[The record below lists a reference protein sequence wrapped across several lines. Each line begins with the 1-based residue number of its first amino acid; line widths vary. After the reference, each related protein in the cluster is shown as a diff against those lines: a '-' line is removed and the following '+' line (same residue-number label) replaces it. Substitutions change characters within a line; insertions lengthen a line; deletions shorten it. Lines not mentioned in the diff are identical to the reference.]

1 VKYLLLFLTIT
12 GHLLAQ
18 QKINGHIIDKASNK
32 PISFASIGIVGK
44 QVGTLSD
51 ENGVFELILT
61 EDQKDDTLKIYAI
74 GYKPQV
80 FYAADLIKEANKKI
94 HLEALPTQ
102 LAEVVIKSKKIKY
115 KTLGTTNYSKKNCSG
130 FIKNTNNWKGSECA
144 LKISNKG
151 SKSVLL
157 ESFSF
162 YIIQNKY
169 ADSLTFRLMIYE
181 AADTKWQYPSTRPFM
196 KKPIIFKVGQ
206 KQGEFVLNIK
216 DYDVSTA
223 KDFYVSLECLMD
235 EMEITK
241 FCYAGS
247 ISSPSFVKPAAFSKW
262 TQVRGGGPDF
272 NVKVSYTD

>member
-1 VKYLLLFLTIT
+1 MKYILILLTFSCN
-12 GHLLAQ
+12 LLAQ
-18 QKINGHIIDKASNK
+18 QKISGLILDKTSGK
-32 PISFASIGIVGK
+32 PVSFASLGIVGK

-51 ENGVFELILT
+51 ENGVFELILAA
-61 EDQKDDTLKIYAI
+61 DQTKDTLKVYAI

-80 FYAADLIKEANKKI
+80 FYSQDLIKEVNNKI
-94 HLEALPTQ
+94 SLEALPTQ
-102 LAEVVIKSKKIKY
+102 LAEVVVKSKKIKY
-115 KTLGTTNYSKKNCSG
+115 KTLGTTKYSKNNCSG
-130 FIKNTNNWKGSECA
+130 FVKNTNNWKGSESA
-144 LKISNKG
+144 LKIDNKDG
-151 SKSVLL
+151 RQVLM
-157 ESFSF
+157 ETFSF

-169 ADSLTFRLMIYE
+169 ADSLTFRLMFYE

-206 KQGEFVLNIK
+206 KNGQFVLNIK
-216 DYDVSTA
+216 EYGVYTS

-247 ISSPSFVKPAAFSKW
+247 YDSPSFVKAAAFSKW
-262 TQVRGGGPDF
+262 TQLRGGGPDF

>member
-1 VKYLLLFLTIT
+1 MKYLLLFLTIT
-12 GHLLAQ
+12 GSLLAQ
-18 QKINGHIIDKASNK
+18 QKISGVIFDKTTNK
-32 PISFASIGIVGK
+32 PISFVSIGIVGK

-51 ENGVFELILT
+51 ESGVFELTLA
-61 EDQKDDTLKIYAI
+61 EDQKKDTLKVYAI

-80 FYAADLIKEANKKI
+80 FYATDLIKEVNKKI
-94 HLEALPTQ
+94 SLEALPTQ
-102 LAEVVIKSKKIKY
+102 LAEVVVKSKKIKY
-115 KTLGTTNYSKKNCSG
+115 KTLGTTKYSKNNCSG
-130 FIKNTNNWKGSECA
+130 FVKNTNNWKGSESA
-144 LKISNKG
+144 LKINNKDG
-151 SKSVLL
+151 RQVLM
-157 ESFSF
+157 ETFSF

-169 ADSLTFRLMIYE
+169 ADSLTFRLMFYE

-216 DYDVSTA
+216 DYGVYTS

-247 ISSPSFVKPAAFSKW
+247 YDSPSFVKAAVFSKW
-262 TQVRGGGPDF
+262 TQLRGGGPDF

>member
-1 VKYLLLFLTIT
+1 MLSANFF
-12 GHLLAQ
+12 AQ
-18 QKINGHIIDKASNK
+18 QKISGVIFDKTGNK
-32 PISFASIGIVGK
+32 PISFASIGIAGK

-51 ENGVFELILT
+51 ENGLFELILT
-61 EDQKDDTLKIYAI
+61 DDQKNDTLKVYAI

-80 FYAADLIKEANKKI
+80 FNAAGFTKEVNKKI
-94 HLEALPTQ
+94 FLESLPTQ
-102 LAEVVIKSKKIKY
+102 LAEVEIKSKKIKY
-115 KTLGTTNYSKKNCSG
+115 KTLGTTKYSKNNCSG
-130 FIKNTNNWKGSECA
+130 FVKNTNNWKGSECA
-144 LKISNKG
+144 LKIHNKG
-151 SKSVLL
+151 TKTVLM
-157 ESFSF
+157 ETFSF

-169 ADSLTFRLMIYE
+169 SDSLTFRLMFYE

-216 DYDVSTA
+216 DYDVCTS
-223 KDFYVSLECLMD
+223 KDFYVSLECLMN

-247 ISSPSFVKPAAFSKW
+247 YSSPSFVKAAAFSKW

-272 NVKVSYTD
+272 NVKVSYSD

>member
-1 VKYLLLFLTIT
+1 MKYLLVFLALS
-12 GHLLAQ
+12 GNLLAQ
-18 QKINGHIIDKASNK
+18 QKISGVIFDKTTNK
-32 PISFASIGIVGK
+32 PISFVSIGIVGK

-51 ENGVFELILT
+51 ENGVFELILA
-61 EDQKDDTLKIYAI
+61 EDQKKDTLKVYAI

-80 FYAADLIKEANKKI
+80 FYAPDLIKEVNKKI
-94 HLEALPTQ
+94 SLEALPTQ
-102 LAEVVIKSKKIKY
+102 LAEVVVKSKKIKY
-115 KTLGTTNYSKKNCSG
+115 KTLGTTKYSKNNCSG
-130 FIKNTNNWKGSECA
+130 FVKNTNNWKGSESA
-144 LKISNKG
+144 LKINNKDG
-151 SKSVLL
+151 RQVLM

-169 ADSLTFRLMIYE
+169 TDSLTFRLMFYE

-196 KKPIIFKVGQ
+196 KKPIVFKVGQ

-216 DYDVSTA
+216 DYGVYTA

-247 ISSPSFVKPAAFSKW
+247 NDSPSFVKAAAFSKW
-262 TQVRGGGPDF
+262 TQLRGGGPDF

>member
-1 VKYLLLFLTIT
+1 MNYLLLFLTIT
-12 GHLLAQ
+12 GSLLAQ
-18 QKINGHIIDKASNK
+18 QKISGVIFDKTTNK
-32 PISFASIGIVGK
+32 PISFVSIGIVGK

-51 ENGVFELILT
+51 ENGVFELTLA
-61 EDQKDDTLKIYAI
+61 EDQKKDTLKVYAI

-80 FYAADLIKEANKKI
+80 FYATDLIKEVNKKI
-94 HLEALPTQ
+94 SLEALPTQ
-102 LAEVVIKSKKIKY
+102 LAEVVVKSKKIKY
-115 KTLGTTNYSKKNCSG
+115 KTLGTTKYSKNNCSG
-130 FIKNTNNWKGSECA
+130 FVKNTNNWKGSESA
-144 LKISNKG
+144 LKINNKDG
-151 SKSVLL
+151 RQVLM
-157 ESFSF
+157 ETFSF

-169 ADSLTFRLMIYE
+169 ADSLTFRLMFYE

-216 DYDVSTA
+216 DYGVYTS

-247 ISSPSFVKPAAFSKW
+247 YDSPSFVKAAVFSKW
-262 TQVRGGGPDF
+262 TQLRGGGPDF

>member
-1 VKYLLLFLTIT
+1 MKYLLLFLTIT
-12 GHLLAQ
+12 GNLLAQ
-18 QKINGHIIDKASNK
+18 QKISGVIFDKTTNK
-32 PISFASIGIVGK
+32 PISFASIGIIGK

-51 ENGVFELILT
+51 ENGVFELILA
-61 EDQKDDTLKIYAI
+61 ENEKNDTLKTYAI

-80 FYAADLIKEANKKI
+80 FYARDLIKEVNKKI
-94 HLEALPTQ
+94 DLEALPTQ
-102 LAEVVIKSKKIKY
+102 LEEIVVRSKKIKY
-115 KTLGTTNYSKKNCSG
+115 KTLGTTKYSKNNCSG
-130 FIKNTNNWKGSECA
+130 FVKNTNNWKGSESA
-144 LKISNKG
+144 LKINNKEG
-151 SKSVLL
+151 RGVLM

-169 ADSLTFRLMIYE
+169 ADSLTFRLMFYE

-196 KKPIIFKVGQ
+196 KKPIVFKVGL

-216 DYDVSTA
+216 DYGVYTS

-247 ISSPSFVKPAAFSKW
+247 YDSPSFVKAAAFGKW
-262 TQVRGGGPDF
+262 TQLRGGGPDF